1 MPHPSKRRILTLPA
15 VHPCEAVSPATLL
28 NSLIPLAREIV
39 ARRSHSFPIHRR
51 SIREAI
57 RQTGLLLELLD
68 DVRDRGSALPDSAVL
83 SLSELHVALQKIRH
97 LINDCSRRGAR
108 LLVLMRSEFVSSDL
122 RVLVRSIA
130 TAIDVLPLDNV
141 NAAVEVKDLVRLLS
155 KQAWNVVIA
164 TDPEDDRAAKRIRS
178 VMDQLK
184 NGVAPAASVL
194 ECVLNHLQVRS
205 WSDCDEEIAFLEEE
219 IFTSFENEEDGEV
232 ALLGSLMA
240 FMIYCRAVLFDTI
253 NGKKRHKKEHALH
266 ASSISDWLKQEALQC
281 PISLDLMTDP
291 VTIATGQTYDRSS
304 IKRWI
309 KSGRLTCPVTREKLT
324 NTDLV
329 PNFAIQK
336 LVDEFCRDNRIP
348 IAKPNTKHRQSVEK
362 TASPFSPAAAGAIK
376 MTVAFLIDKLA
387 KGTVEEKKKATFE
400 IRRISKFYI
409 FNRACLVEADAVPW
423 LLYLLSSPDPSTQD
437 NAVAALLN
445 LSKHPNGRRAIFE
458 SGGLCSITDVI
469 KTGLTMEAQQNAAA
483 ILFYLSSVEE
493 YRIEIGVIPKA
504 IPTLVELLREGSYR
518 GKRNAIAGLFG
529 LVQYPGNHSKLIAA
543 GAIPVFTSLL
553 SSDREDL
560 VDDSVAA
567 LEKIAES
574 HEGAAAILMR
584 SSVPFLVQVLNS
596 LTSRSGKEHCVSLL
610 LALCVNGGDKVVSLL
625 EKMPV
630 LMSSLYS
637 LVTEGSPQAGKKARS
652 LLNHIHRHQEQS
664 NPPLLRLP
672 IGDHVIHA
680 Q

>member
-194 ECVLNHLQVRS
+194 ERVLNHLQVRS

-219 IFTSFENEEDGEV
+219 IFTYFENEEDGEV
-232 ALLGSLMA
+232 ALLGSLMPSTA
-240 FMIYCRAVLFDTI
+240 KGDT
-253 NGKKRHKKEHALH
+253 KRSAHCT
-266 ASSISDWLKQEALQC
+266 ASSVSDWLKQEALQC

-309 KSGRLTCPVTREKLT
+309 KSGRLTCPVTGEKLT

-329 PNFAIQK
+329 PNFAIRK

-362 TASPFSPAAAGAIK
+362 TASPFGPAAAGAIK
-376 MTVAFLIDKLA
+376 MAVAFLIDNLE

-400 IRRISKFYI
+400 IRSEGWSRSLTSSIEL
-409 FNRACLVEADAVPW
+409 CLVEADAVPW
-423 LLYLLSSPDPSTQD
+423 LLCLLSSPDPSTQE

-458 SGGLCSITDVI
+458 SGGVCSITDVI
-469 KTGLTMEAQQNAAA
+469 KTGAHDRSTAER
-483 ILFYLSSVEE
+483 S
-493 YRIEIGVIPKA
+493 GDP
-504 IPTLVELLREGSYR
+504 LLP
-518 GKRNAIAGLFG
+518 LFG
-529 LVQYPGNHSKLIAA
+529 RRVPNRDR
-543 GAIPVFTSLL
+543 
-553 SSDREDL
+553 SDP
-560 VDDSVAA
+560 
-567 LEKIAES
+567 
-574 HEGAAAILMR
+574 R
-584 SSVPFLVQVLNS
+584 SDPDFSRAPNS
-596 LTSRSGKEHCVSLL
+596 
-610 LALCVNGGDKVVSLL
+610 
-625 EKMPV
+625 
-630 LMSSLYS
+630 
-637 LVTEGSPQAGKKARS
+637 
-652 LLNHIHRHQEQS
+652 
-664 NPPLLRLP
+664 
-672 IGDHVIHA
+672 
-680 Q
+680 